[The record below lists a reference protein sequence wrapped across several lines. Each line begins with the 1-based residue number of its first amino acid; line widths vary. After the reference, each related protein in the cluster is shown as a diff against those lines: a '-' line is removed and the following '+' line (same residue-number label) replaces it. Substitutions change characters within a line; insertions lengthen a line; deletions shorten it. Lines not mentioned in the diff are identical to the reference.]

1 MLQLTFEE
9 FVEKIPAPCA
19 LISADHE
26 LMAVN
31 KSLRRIAGP
40 HEGGKCYRQLA
51 GRAQPCPDCNIQ
63 EMLCNGNAADLGH
76 QQERF
81 GCSYMISFGNIKGFN
96 GFNMLLETVRPLTDY
111 EEICRKALINSQK
124 NLSNTLNKLSGL
136 ISVSRTLMRKSSL
149 DVKLT
154 EVVRLIEDSLGG
166 GPHLKVWIELETK
179 IFGSVPER
187 VDGIISVQKIG
198 VDNTAKGRL
207 CANFSLEQKIL
218 PEDEYF
224 LQEAADLVGRQLEMS
239 ELETMLRHSE
249 ERYKKLA
256 ANLAKEMWSRT
267 EALSQERSYLE
278 GVLMS
283 SADTIMT
290 TDLEGRIVEFNPA
303 AENLLGYS
311 AEEVQGKPVGD
322 IWVDPQERERILK
335 EVITT
340 GGISN
345 YQTQLKHKSGKL
357 VEISLTLSVLKDGEG
372 RILGTVGVSKD
383 VGEEK
388 AIMRELERLNQN
400 YVESVHFIS
409 HEMKNSLLVIGG
421 FIKRLLNS
429 ETDPSRKSQL
439 EIIYHH
445 SKFLEAMSRD
455 FLTMADLE
463 QGEFQLRLETIGD
476 FYEQVILPAMHGLK
490 ERYPNSFQS
499 YDASM
504 GGVGAIRVEADPRL
518 MEVVYRNLFG
528 NALKYGKPNGRIAYG
543 VVFGEREYIFNVWNE
558 GPGVEPH
565 EAEKIF
571 NKFYRVKNEATKD
584 KRGTGLGLYNIRKI
598 IEAHGGRIWCESK
611 PGHWINF
618 LFTLPR

>member
-9 FVEKIPAPCA
+9 FVDKIPAPCA
-19 LISADHE
+19 LISDDHE
-26 LMAVN
+26 LIAVN
-31 KSLRRIAGP
+31 ESLRKIAGA
-40 HEGGKCYRQLA
+40 HDKGKCYSLLA
-51 GRAQPCPDCNIQ
+51 GLVQPCPGCNIQ
-63 EMLCNGNAADLGH
+63 GMLINGSDGEVSCH
-76 QQERF
+76 HERF
-81 GCSYMISFGNIKGFN
+81 GRSYIVSFGHLRGPN
-96 GFNMLLETVRPLTDY
+96 GSSMLLEIVRPLTDY
-111 EEICRKALINSQK
+111 EETCRKALITSQK
-124 NLSNTLNKLSGL
+124 NLSNTLDKLSCL
-136 ISVSRTLMRKSSL
+136 VSVSRSLMKKSPL
-149 DVKLT
+149 DEKME
-154 EVVRLIEDSLGG
+154 EVVGLIEESLGA
-166 GPHLKVWIELETK
+166 GPGLKVWIELGTR
-179 IFGSVPER
+179 IYGSLPDR
-187 VDGIISVQKIG
+187 GDGIISVQKIG
-198 VDNTAKGRL
+198 GDNTTSGRL
-207 CANFSLEQKIL
+207 WANFAMDKKIL

-224 LQEAADLVGRQLEMS
+224 LQEAADLIGRQLEVA
-239 ELETMLRHSE
+239 ELESMLRNSE

-290 TDLEGRIVEFNPA
+290 TDLDGRIVEFNPA

-311 AEEVQGKPVGD
+311 AEEVQGKHVGE
-322 IWVDPQERERILK
+322 IWVDPLERERILK
-335 EVITT
+335 EVTAT

-345 YQTQLKHKSGKL
+345 YQTQLKHKSGKI

-383 VGEEK
+383 VGKEK

-421 FIKRLLNS
+421 FIKRLLGS
-429 ETDPSRKSQL
+429 ETDPSRKNQL

-463 QGEFQLRLETIGD
+463 QGEFQLRVETIAD

-490 ERYPNSFQS
+490 ERYPDSFQS

-543 VVFGEREYIFNVWNE
+543 VVFGENEYIFNVWNE

>member
-1 MLQLTFEE
+1 MLHLTLEDFLG
-9 FVEKIPAPCA
+9 KIPSPCA
-19 LISADHE
+19 LISTDYE
-26 LMAVN
+26 LLAMN
-31 KSLRRIAGP
+31 KGLKDIVAP
-40 HEGGKCYRQLA
+40 EKHGKCYVRLA
-51 GRAQPCPDCNIQ
+51 GLDQPCSICRMPQVLEDTPGDEASFLQ
-63 EMLCNGNAADLGH
+63 T
-76 QQERF
+76 RF
-81 GCSYMISFGNIKGFN
+81 GCSHLISFGNLRTSN
-96 GFNMLLETVRPLTDY
+96 GANVLLETVRPLTDY
-111 EEICRKALINSQK
+111 EDNCRKALVESQK
-124 NLSNTLNKLSGL
+124 TLSSTLDKLSGL
-136 ISVSRTLMRKSSL
+136 ISVSRALMKKSSL
-149 DVKLT
+149 DLKMD
-154 EVVRLIEDSLGG
+154 EVVALIESSLGG
-166 GPHLKVWIELETK
+166 EPHIKVWIEIRDKIYGAAPVRLEGKVST
-179 IFGSVPER
+179 R
-187 VDGIISVQKIG
+187 KIG
-198 VDNTAKGRL
+198 VDNIAEGRL
-207 CANFSLEQKIL
+207 CVNFALEQSML
-218 PEDEYF
+218 AEDEFF
-224 LQEAADLVGRQLEMS
+224 LQEAADLIGRQLEIS

-283 SADTIMT
+283 SADIIMT

-303 AENLLGYS
+303 AENFLGYS
-311 AEEVQGKPVGD
+311 AEEVQGKHVGE
-322 IWVDPQERERILK
+322 IWIDPHERERVLE
-335 EVITT
+335 EVALT

-345 YQTQLKHKSGKL
+345 YQTQLRHKTGKI

-372 RILGTVGVSKD
+372 RVLGTVGISKD
-383 VGEEK
+383 VGKEK

-421 FIKRLLNS
+421 FVKRLLNT
-429 ETDPSRKSQL
+429 EKDPARESQL

-463 QGEFQLRLETIGD
+463 QGEFQLHKEVIED
-476 FYEQVILPAMHGLK
+476 FYEQVILPAMHGLR
-490 ERYPNSFQS
+490 ERYPDSFQS

-504 GGVGAIRVEADPRL
+504 GGVGAIKVSADPRL

-528 NALKYGKPNGRIAYG
+528 NALKYGKPKGKIAYG
-543 VVFGEREYIFNVWNE
+543 VVFGGSEYIFNVWNE
-558 GPGVEPH
+558 GPGIEPH

-571 NKFYRVKNEATKD
+571 NKFYRVKNENTKD

-618 LFTLPR
+618 LFTLPK